1 MDVELAKLDQGGLL
15 GAYEKLEAVMES
27 KVMVEKLPRVIRL
40 KEVLGMTGLARSTI
54 YDRMNRGSPR
64 YDESFPRPIR
74 LGSNSVGWIE
84 LEIVSWINSRVIL
97 GGVDRGG

>member
-1 MDVELAKLDQGGLL
+1 
-15 GAYEKLEAVMES
+15 MES
-27 KVMVEKLPRVIRL
+27 DVMSEKLPRVIRL

-54 YDRMNRGSPR
+54 YDRMDRGSPR

-74 LGSNSVGWIE
+74 LGRNSVGWIE
-84 LEIVSWINSRVIL
+84 FEIVCWINSRVVI